1 MRLILAP
8 VTLISCF
15 SVVTAVVADTATDL
29 MEIIQSDDS
38 SDVDRANAFEEIGN
52 VAGDELL
59 PPLAAYLSDEQWS
72 HYARFAFQK
81 MEGEKVTATLLDSL
95 GQLQGDLRLGVIET
109 IGRRG
114 DPTAISALVELLND
128 SDDEVS
134 AGAAAALGSIGTA
147 DAATALGKALAAEES
162 SERREALASALL
174 IAGQRL
180 VKAGESANA
189 IQVFDGL
196 RTADVPSPYRIGA
209 TENAILARGADG
221 VELMVEQLAE
231 TDQDAFQTGLSVARV
246 LPGDRATQG
255 VTNSLAS
262 ASSPNRRVLLILALR
277 DRQDKQALSAVVKQ
291 LGSDSSAVQL
301 AAIDATGVL
310 GDASA
315 VTALLSTVNDDNADA
330 ILNALVAIQ
339 DADVDEALLKAATS
353 PNTASLAVKALGL
366 RRVAEAAPL
375 LFQLSKADQA
385 EIREEA
391 IVALGMTVSQDRFL
405 DLFDLLK
412 STDSEDRKEAIKKA
426 IHAAVFR
433 STDPD
438 ACSEALG
445 SMIPDSRG
453 EDRDFLFEQIRTAG
467 GEKAVTLMQ
476 QFATG
481 TDIGLQD
488 ASTKTLGRW
497 LSADAGPVLLEVAQ
511 GNGRFANRA
520 LGGYIRIFRQFELP
534 EDERVAMAEQALQV
548 AGRPNERNAA
558 IDAITRF
565 PCVGSFEL
573 ALDQLDVQGSEEN
586 AAKAIL
592 TIGRTVLQLDPK
604 TGKAGLQQL
613 IDANVNDNVT
623 ESAKALLQ

>member
-8 VTLISCF
+8 MTLISCF

-180 VKAGESANA
+180 VKAGDSANA

-221 VELMVEQLAE
+221 VELMVEQLAD

-246 LPGDRATQG
+246 LPGDQATQG

-315 VTALLSTVNDDNADA
+315 VTALLSIANDDNADA

-339 DADVDEALLKAATS
+339 DADADEALLKAATP

-375 LFQLSKADQA
+375 LFRISKADQA

-604 TGKAGLQQL
+604 TGKAGLHQL